1 MERVYIVGDIHG
13 CAQELEVLVAGLPLQ
28 PDDRLVFLG
37 DYIDRGP
44 GSREVVDFLL
54 RLKAERNYQLT
65 CLKGNHEDMFLDFLG
80 KEGHFG
86 EGFLDNGGQATLRSY
101 RVPQGVSGQEV
112 ADRLPPEHLQFFQEL
127 ETFTVVDKVLCVH
140 AGVNPLLPLAE
151 QTVEEM
157 LWIRQEF
164 LTNTHLLPYTVVFGH
179 TPHRAVRFELPYKV
193 GLDTG
198 LVYGGKLS
206 CLEVTEKQLYQVAK
220 GSPRVQVSDVT
231 SAWAQASPLPVH
243 STGVR
248 SAVHQMLPQSVS
260 LDPDVFKTIFAS
272 DPRFF
277 YTNAVYEE
285 AYKSILNA
293 IRERKGLIALLG
305 KPGTGKTKLI
315 HLLTNSLE
323 ETVHEVAC
331 DAPNTTFEMLLS
343 TLCDQLSLRFTN
355 TDDEKVKLEA
365 IEDALWAWTYRGG
378 TEVLVLDNAHNLS
391 PEALKKLPQLLDLE
405 GPHGKLLQIVL
416 VARPELEVK
425 LGRKELRW
433 IQERLAVRC
442 RVTPLRKK
450 EIDIFIHHR
459 FRAAGWNQHDLFAP
473 EVIEMIAQHS
483 EAVPQQI
490 NAICNNAMVAAYAT
504 GQEKI
509 SPHMIE
515 EMVAALK
522 KESGTDPGAETG
534 ARQSLFQIVQ
544 QLRRSSISPSQLALW
559 RLRSVI
565 ARMNRRQIIGATL
578 VLCIAVGL
586 TLMKPLSEG
595 WWGNGSAG
603 TTSSKEANTAP
614 SPSKASKASTG
625 QNTRN
630 SKQLKRQEPQ
640 AESVR
645 QGRSRET
652 DSHTEVE

>member
-1 MERVYIVGDIHG
+1 
-13 CAQELEVLVAGLPLQ
+13 
-28 PDDRLVFLG
+28 
-37 DYIDRGP
+37 
-44 GSREVVDFLL
+44 
-54 RLKAERNYQLT
+54 
-65 CLKGNHEDMFLDFLG
+65 
-80 KEGHFG
+80 
-86 EGFLDNGGQATLRSY
+86 
-101 RVPQGVSGQEV
+101 
-112 ADRLPPEHLQFFQEL
+112 
-127 ETFTVVDKVLCVH
+127 
-140 AGVNPLLPLAE
+140 
-151 QTVEEM
+151 
-157 LWIRQEF
+157 
-164 LTNTHLLPYTVVFGH
+164 
-179 TPHRAVRFELPYKV
+179 
-193 GLDTG
+193 
-198 LVYGGKLS
+198 
-206 CLEVTEKQLYQVAK
+206 
-220 GSPRVQVSDVT
+220 
-231 SAWAQASPLPVH
+231 
-243 STGVR
+243 
-248 SAVHQMLPQSVS
+248 MLPQSVS

-323 ETVHEVAC
+323 ESVHEVAC

-343 TLCDQLSLRFTN
+343 TLCDQLSLRFSN

-450 EIDIFIHHR
+450 EIDTFIHHR

-473 EVIEMIAQHS
+473 EVIEMIAQYS
-483 EAVPQQI
+483 EAIPQQI

-544 QLRRSSISPSQLALW
+544 QLRRSSTSPGQLALW
-559 RLRSVI
+559 RLRSAI

-603 TTSSKEANTAP
+603 TTSSEEANTAP
-614 SPSKASKASTG
+614 SRSKASKASTG

-645 QGRSRET
+645 QERSPET
-652 DSHTEVE
+652 DSHAEVE